1 MIAKNGL
8 IGIAIIL
15 MLGAPLLLAQAG
27 AGGKQ
32 PALEV
37 AAMRLQAEPVTVYE
51 ELPGRTMAYEI
62 AEIRPQ
68 VNGIITERLFTEGS
82 TVTQGQQLYQIDAST
97 YKAIYDSAR
106 ADLQKAEAM
115 VKPLQAKNDRFAD
128 LVKIEAISQ
137 QEYDDI
143 QADLAQAEAEI
154 AIAKAALA
162 RAKINLDYTKV
173 YAPISGRIGKSIVT
187 KGALVTA
194 GQLQP
199 LAVITQ
205 LDPIYVDITQS
216 SSDLLRLRRATSEVE
231 NLGVELLLDE
241 EKSLYEHK
249 GKLLF
254 HEVSVEPTTGS
265 VKLRTLFPNPDRMLL
280 PGLFVRARLGLEYPH
295 ALLVPQRAALRQPD
309 GGLVVWVVGVDDTV
323 RPVNLTVSRAVG
335 NSWLVES
342 GVSDGDVI
350 VTVGQMSL
358 KPGALV
364 TPVFAADTATE
375 TQKSGE

>member
-1 MIAKNGL
+1 MIAKIRL
-8 IGIAIIL
+8 IGIVAILALI
-15 MLGAPLLLAQAG
+15 GPFQGLAQV
-27 AGGKQ
+27 GGGGQQ

-37 AAMRLQAEPVTVYE
+37 TALRLQAEPVTVYE
-51 ELPGRTMAYEI
+51 ELPGRTIAYEI

-68 VNGIITERLFTEGS
+68 VNGLITDRLFTEGS
-82 TVTQGQQLYQIDAST
+82 KVTQGQQLYQIDAAI
-97 YKAIYDSAR
+97 YQAIYDSAR
-106 ADLQKAEAM
+106 ADLQRAEAM
-115 VKPLQAKNDRFAD
+115 VKPLQAKNDRFAE
-128 LVKIEAISQ
+128 LVRIEAISQ

-143 QADLAQAEAEI
+143 QADLARAEAEI
-154 AIAKAALA
+154 AIANAALA
-162 RAKINLDYTKV
+162 RAKVNLEYTKV

-194 GQLQP
+194 GQVQP

-216 SSDLLRLRRATSEVE
+216 SSDLLRLRRATADGEK
-231 NLGVELLLDE
+231 LAVELLLDE
-241 EKSLYEHK
+241 EKNLYEHK

-265 VKLRTLFPNPDRMLL
+265 VKLRTLFPNPDRILL

-309 GGLVVWVVGVDDTV
+309 GGLVVWVIDADDTV
-323 RPVNLTVSRAVG
+323 RPVNLTVGRAVG
-335 NSWLVES
+335 SSWLVES
-342 GVSDGDVI
+342 GVSAGDVI
-350 VTVGQMSL
+350 VTVGQNL

-364 TPVFAADTATE
+364 TPVFAEDTATE